1 MPEKITILKDGGE
14 SINSNIVS
22 IFMIPESGKRYI
34 ITTEN
39 AVDPHGLTV
48 LHVSEIQGNNLVKIA
63 TDEEWSLI
71 KTVMRAIISS
81 SVGSYQYLPS
91 FNQASASGQ
100 YSRDI
105 SVSEPA
111 SKTMIESYA
120 TGEKFDPDA
129 VVPEPTLEPS
139 VDSIFPTA
147 PVMQNEDEV
156 VPGIAVEEAPVTIEA
171 TPASVDE
178 NASPAIQPI
187 IQPEAA
193 QAVEPEVVAQPEEEV
208 QPEEEAQPEEEIQQ
222 VITEPVA
229 EEIVEQAPVEVPV
242 IENEPSEVNY
252 EEPTVSPVVSEAPVE
267 VTVPEKTENYV
278 DEQQPVASDYV
289 QEPMEV
295 NQDDAEQPVYEPVEV
310 SQPELEQYAPEQQ
323 VVGEYPTENVEM
335 EQYGPTPV
343 EANVVDV
350 EQPVYDP
357 NSEVQPVQEATIE
370 NPEVSYEQVQPIV
383 ENPDGEINT
392 LNPNAI
398 PQAPVAVP
406 AQDMGPMGE
415 AVVNPI
421 LNTAV
426 PNVAAIPSE
435 MQQLA
440 NMSVNNMG
448 MQVPNMMNQMP
459 QQNPEMMVNPAE
471 GMMPN
476 MMPMAPGMENMMAGG
491 QVANVAVANN
501 PQPMAMPQ
509 NPVVNQQPAEQTPL
523 QKLGINLNF
532 DSQPDLSARAT
543 LDEVVAGAQELF
555 QEGVKNLV
563 MVMTERVYRDL
574 KSREEDLKRREVIV
588 AQREQAINDQTMNM
602 LNTGYNQA
610 MVRQPM
616 MQQPMYQ
623 QPMMQQVSPQV
634 QQPMQQA
641 MYQQPMM
648 QQPVQQPMQ
657 QQMYQQPMM
666 QQASPQVQQPMQQTA
681 MHVNN
686 NQ

>member
-208 QPEEEAQPEEEIQQ
+208 QPEEEIQQ

-252 EEPTVSPVVSEAPVE
+252 EEPTISPVVSEAPVE
-267 VTVPEKTENYV
+267 VTVPEETENYV

-491 QVANVAVANN
+491 QGANVAVANN

-623 QPMMQQVSPQV
+623 QPMMQQ
-634 QQPMQQA
+634 
-641 MYQQPMM
+641 
-648 QQPVQQPMQ
+648 
-657 QQMYQQPMM
+657 
-666 QQASPQVQQPMQQTA
+666 ASPQVQQPMQQTA

>member
-1 MPEKITILKDGGE
+1 M
-14 SINSNIVS
+14 
-22 IFMIPESGKRYI
+22 
-34 ITTEN
+34 
-39 AVDPHGLTV
+39 
-48 LHVSEIQGNNLVKIA
+48 
-63 TDEEWSLI
+63 
-71 KTVMRAIISS
+71 
-81 SVGSYQYLPS
+81 
-91 FNQASASGQ
+91 
-100 YSRDI
+100 
-105 SVSEPA
+105 
-111 SKTMIESYA
+111 
-120 TGEKFDPDA
+120 
-129 VVPEPTLEPS
+129 
-139 VDSIFPTA
+139 
-147 PVMQNEDEV
+147 
-156 VPGIAVEEAPVTIEA
+156 
-171 TPASVDE
+171 
-178 NASPAIQPI
+178 
-187 IQPEAA
+187 
-193 QAVEPEVVAQPEEEV
+193 
-208 QPEEEAQPEEEIQQ
+208 
-222 VITEPVA
+222 
-229 EEIVEQAPVEVPV
+229 
-242 IENEPSEVNY
+242 
-252 EEPTVSPVVSEAPVE
+252 VSEAPVE
-267 VTVPEKTENYV
+267 VTVPEETENYV

-323 VVGEYPTENVEM
+323 AVGEYPTENVEM

-471 GMMPN
+471 GMVPN

-491 QVANVAVANN
+491 QGANVAVANN

-543 LDEVVAGAQELF
+543 LEVVAGAQELF

-588 AQREQAINDQTMNM
+588 AQREQAINDQTMSM

-616 MQQPMYQ
+616 MQQP
-623 QPMMQQVSPQV
+623 
-634 QQPMQQA
+634 
-641 MYQQPMM
+641 
-648 QQPVQQPMQ
+648 
-657 QQMYQQPMM
+657 MYQQPMM

>member
-147 PVMQNEDEV
+147 PVMRNEDEV

-187 IQPEAA
+187 IQPEATPA
-193 QAVEPEVVAQPEEEV
+193 AEPEVAV
-208 QPEEEAQPEEEIQQ
+208 QPEEEIQP
-222 VITEPVA
+222 VVTEPVA
-229 EEIVEQAPVEVPV
+229 EESVEQAPVEVPV
-242 IENEPSEVNY
+242 VENEPSEVNY
-252 EEPTVSPVVSEAPVE
+252 EEPTVSPVVSEDPVE
-267 VTVPEKTENYV
+267 VTVPEETENV
-278 DEQQPVASDYV
+278 VAEQQPVDSDYV

-295 NQDDAEQPVYEPVEV
+295 NQYDVEQPVYEPVEV
-310 SQPELEQYAPEQQ
+310 SQPELEQHAPEQQ
-323 VVGEYPTENVEM
+323 VGGEYPAENVEM

-343 EANVVDV
+343 EANEVDV

-357 NSEVQPVQEATIE
+357 NSEEQPIQEATIE
-370 NPEVSYEQVQPIV
+370 NPEVSYEQVQPIT

-392 LNPNAI
+392 LNSNAI

-440 NMSVNNMG
+440 NVPINNMG

-491 QVANVAVANN
+491 QGANVAVANN
-501 PQPMAMPQ
+501 AQPMAMPQ
-509 NPVVNQQPAEQTPL
+509 NQVINQQPAEPTPL

-532 DSQPDLSARAT
+532 DSQPDLSAKAT

-610 MVRQPM
+610 MIRQPM
-616 MQQPMYQ
+616 MQQQMYQ

-648 QQPVQQPMQ
+648 QQPMQ

-666 QQASPQVQQPMQQTA
+666 QQVSPQVQQPMQQTV
-681 MHVNN
+681 VNN

>member
-208 QPEEEAQPEEEIQQ
+208 QPEEEIQQ

-252 EEPTVSPVVSEAPVE
+252 EEPTISPVVSEAPVE
-267 VTVPEKTENYV
+267 VTVPEETENYV

-357 NSEVQPVQEATIE
+357 NSEVQPVQEVTIE

-491 QVANVAVANN
+491 QGANVAVANN

-602 LNTGYNQA
+602 LNTSYNQA

-616 MQQPMYQ
+616 MQQP
-623 QPMMQQVSPQV
+623 
-634 QQPMQQA
+634 
-641 MYQQPMM
+641 
-648 QQPVQQPMQ
+648 
-657 QQMYQQPMM
+657 MYQQPMM